1 VVVMMTGCID
11 PQEAFEA
18 IDWRILFLIFGM
30 LGVSLGMQE
39 TGTAQL
45 IIETVVGLLDGF
57 GPLVILAA
65 VYVLTSTLT
74 EMVTNNAVAILV
86 GPIVIGMAVQLGY
99 DPRPFIMAVMFAASA
114 SFATPIG
121 YQTNTFVYG
130 AGGYKFRDFLVVGL
144 PLNVIFAVVAV
155 LVIPI
160 FFPF

>member
-1 VVVMMTGCID
+1 
-11 PQEAFEA
+11 
-18 IDWRILFLIFGM
+18 
-30 LGVSLGMQE
+30 
-39 TGTAQL
+39 
-45 IIETVVGLLDGF
+45 
-57 GPLVILAA
+57 
-65 VYVLTSTLT
+65 
-74 EMVTNNAVAILV
+74 
-86 GPIVIGMAVQLGY
+86 VIGMAVQLGY

>member
-1 VVVMMTGCID
+1 MMTRCVD
-11 PQEAFEA
+11 PDEAFDA

-39 TGTAQL
+39 TGTARL
-45 IIETVVGLLDGF
+45 IVETVVGLLDGF

-65 VYVLTSTLT
+65 VYVLTSVLT
-74 EMVTNNAVAILV
+74 EMVTNNAVAILI
-86 GPIVIGMAVQLGY
+86 GPIVIGVAVQLGY
-99 DPRPFIMAVMFAASA
+99 DPRPFIMAVMFAASS

-155 LVIPI
+155 LVIPF